1 MLLVLVVLLLI
12 IACLL
17 VLAVPPTGRNWAVIV
32 LAGVALAAVAI
43 QLIKSL

>member
-17 VLAVPPTGRNWAVIV
+17 VLSVPPTGRNWAVIV
-32 LAGVALAAVAI
+32 LAGVALVAVAI
-43 QLIKSL
+43 QLIKTL